1 MKFMNSI
8 VRAYHMAG
16 FKLRAASPEILVVTG
31 VVGTVVGA
39 VMACKATLKLDDIL
53 DEAGETIE
61 NVNKASENES
71 LKDKYTPT
79 DRKRDLAVVYIQT
92 GVKVA
97 KLYAP
102 AAFVAGVSVAG
113 ILAGHTI
120 LRKRNIALAAAYA
133 TVDKGFREYRKGVI
147 DKFGETV
154 DREMRH
160 GIKAVKLMETVTNEK
175 SGEPKEVETMV
186 EGVGKAP
193 SDYARLFEEGNF
205 NWDKG
210 GNMEYNLQFL
220 RAQQQYANN
229 LLQAQGYLFLNE
241 VYEMLG
247 FEPTKAGRVVGWIYD
262 PKNPVGDNFVDFG
275 MRVVHET
282 NETSDYRDDWD
293 RAVLLDFNV
302 DGNIFER
309 VKW

>member
-1 MKFMNSI
+1 MKFMETI
-8 VRAYHMAG
+8 TRAYHMAG
-16 FKLRAASPEILVVTG
+16 FKFRAISPEILVVTG

-39 VMACKATLKLDDIL
+39 VMACKATLKLDDVL

-61 NVNKASENES
+61 NVNKASEDES
-71 LKDKYTPT
+71 LKDKYTPN

-102 AAFVAGVSVAG
+102 AAFVVGVSVAG
-113 ILAGHTI
+113 ILTGHTI

-160 GIKAVKLMETVTNEK
+160 GIKAVRLMETVADEK
-175 SGEPKEVETMV
+175 SGESKEVETMA
-186 EGVGKAP
+186 EAVGKAP
-193 SDYARLFEEGNF
+193 SDYARLFEEGNI
-205 NWDKG
+205 NWDKN

-247 FEPTKAGRVVGWIYD
+247 FEPTKAGQIVGWIYD

-275 MRVVHET
+275 MRVVHEPVDT
-282 NETSDYRDDWD
+282 DNYGDVWD